1 MGIIDPRKQRRRRIT
16 YAEYRRLRRKYLI
29 QNALIGCC
37 IGNLFVFCGGFTCFA
52 ALLISFA
59 ASPPDTTNILILG
72 SDARPDTNE
81 EQIARTDSIMV
92 LSVNGEGQVVSLFS
106 LPRDVFIESP
116 TFGTLRANTIV
127 RNAEL
132 NIPGSGI
139 DEMIASM
146 ERTFGF
152 QIDHYI
158 RVSFESFV
166 DVVDA
171 VGGVDIDVPKN
182 IVDNEY
188 PTSDYGIIRIEF
200 QEGRQHMDG
209 ETALIYARTRHA
221 DSDYERAERQQQ
233 VISAVIDKLTNPLY
247 FYRVPAAGAA
257 VAANVETDM
266 NIAEMT
272 ALTPGFV
279 LYGRSPE
286 QIEQF
291 VVDRDHVLRGNNG
304 EAIPNMS
311 RIQPWVEAHLH

>member
-1 MGIIDPRKQRRRRIT
+1 MQPGRKQPRRRIT
-16 YAEYRRLRRKYLI
+16 YEEYRRLKRKHLL

-37 IGNLFVFCGGFTCFA
+37 LGNFLVFFGGFMCFA
-52 ALLISFA
+52 LLLISFA

-81 EQIARTDSIMV
+81 ELIARTDSIMV

-116 TFGTLRANTIV
+116 NFGWLRANTIV

-132 NIPGSGI
+132 NASGSGV

-152 QIDHYI
+152 QIDHYV

-171 VGGVDIDVPKN
+171 VGGVDVDVPKH

-188 PTSDYGIIRIEF
+188 PTPDYGIMRIEF
-200 QEGRQHMDG
+200 QEGRQHMNG
-209 ETALIYARTRHA
+209 TIALIYARTRHA

-233 VISAVIDKLTNPLY
+233 VISAVIDKLTNPLH
-247 FYRVPAAGAA
+247 FYRVPAVGAA

-266 NIAEMT
+266 NIVEMT
-272 ALTPGFV
+272 ALMPGFV
-279 LYGRSPE
+279 LYGRSPD

-291 VVDRDHVLRGNNG
+291 VVDRNHVLNGTNG
-304 EAIPNMS
+304 EAIPNMNS
-311 RIQPWVEAHLH
+311 IRPWVEAHLH